1 MVRATLHQSA
11 QVKIKSVQK
20 RRDGD
25 SQQVLSTQILPHG
38 PCVELCCNLFKIP
51 IWLLCCRRQ
60 RFWSDTFLIACAS
73 RKPSQVLGDQLSALV
88 SCKCD
93 AIGQQ
98 VIVGF
103 KIKKPR
109 DRNQLILMT
118 VSNGQAVAIGMG
130 TRKRHEI
137 LFAKLPRQSV
147 SDGFDHVRKSNA
159 AF

>member
-1 MVRATLHQSA
+1 MALPIQHVISAKRNDVAAWQDMVRATLHQSS

-51 IWLLCCRRQ
+51 SWLLCCRRQ

-118 VSNGQAVAIGMG
+118 VSNGQACLLY
-130 TRKRHEI
+130 T
-137 LFAKLPRQSV
+137 
-147 SDGFDHVRKSNA
+147 SDA
-159 AF
+159 ADE